1 MNIVVIG
8 GVAAG
13 TKAAAKLMRENRDN
27 KVTIFEKG
35 KEISYAGCGLPYYI
49 GGDIADRSSLVV
61 NTPEKFS
68 SLTGV
73 TVRTEMEAVKVDSEK
88 KTVSFRNGEVVSY
101 DKLIIATGA
110 SPILPDIPGKEN
122 EGVFTLRTVDDAV
135 RIRKYAE
142 DNSVHR
148 CVVVGASFIG
158 LECAEN
164 LRSRGMEVTLVDKE
178 SQILPGLLDPDMADY
193 VRKEIQKSGVKILLS
208 SSLEEILGEGKV
220 KGIRTAFGS
229 VSGEMV
235 ILALGVRPNSAFV
248 SDLGLEMEKG
258 AIVVDESMKT
268 SVQDIYAAGD
278 VAMVRNMATHSHQYS
293 AMGSTANITGR
304 ILAKAISGEKAEYKG
319 CLGTAVIKAT
329 DSLNVGRTGLTLAG
343 AGKIGLDAESVSV
356 VLDDKPGYYPGS
368 GNFVIKLIAERG
380 TEKVLGLQIAGKGN
394 VDKIVDSA
402 VVAIAMGA
410 VLSDFESL
418 DFSYAP
424 PFSTALNPLQI
435 ASFVLKNKISG
446 KLDSFT
452 PYDYSTG
459 KAKGYEVVDVN
470 NSPTIPGARFVAF
483 DKLEE
488 TFKDT
493 DRSAKLLLVCA
504 RGRKSYLVQNRLK
517 AMGFTNTR
525 SLEGG
530 VTLNDVKV
538 KFEGPIPASEIR
550 RVKGLGCLQDKRY
563 PDVFNVRVITRNGK
577 ITAEEQRTIAE
588 AAENFGSGEVT
599 MTTRLTLEIQGVKY
613 ENIQPLMEYLALH
626 DLTTGGTGSKVRPVV
641 SCKGT
646 TCQYG
651 LCDTFGLSEKLH
663 ELFYVGYHDVVLPHK
678 FKIAVGGC
686 PNNCVKPN
694 LNDLGI
700 VGQNVPVFD
709 YSKCKGCK
717 LCQVEKSCPI
727 KIARM
732 ENGKLHVDPNECNNC
747 SRCRGKCPFGV
758 TEEYVPGFKVY
769 IGGRWGKKI
778 AHGLPLTRILT
789 SEEEVISVVE
799 KAILLFRDEGITGER
814 FADTVER
821 LGFEYVNDKLL
832 NSSFDKKAVLEKNV
846 KGGATC

>member
-1 MNIVVIG
+1 MKVVVLG

-13 TKAAAKLMRENRDN
+13 TKVAAKLKRENRDN
-27 KVTIFEKG
+27 EVVIYTKE

-49 GGDIADRSSLVV
+49 GGAIENRESLVV
-61 NTPEKFS
+61 NTPQKYS

-73 TVRTEMEAVKVDSEK
+73 EVKTEMEAVSVDK
-88 KTVSFRNGEVVSY
+88 DNKTVSFKNGESVSY

-110 SPILPDIPGKEN
+110 SPIRPEVDGVDK
-122 EGVFTLRTVDDAV
+122 EGVFTLRSVDDAV
-135 RIRKYAE
+135 AIRSYAE
-142 DNSVHR
+142 SVKKA
-148 CVVVGASFIG
+148 VIVGASFIG
-158 LECAEN
+158 LEVAEN
-164 LRSRGMEVTLVDKE
+164 LKARGLDVTIVDMA
-178 SQILPGLLDPDMADY
+178 SQILPGLFDPDMALY
-193 VRKEIQKSGVKILLS
+193 AKKEIQKTGIKIVLGAKLEAIIGGEKAEGVKTS
-208 SSLEEILGEGKV
+208 V
-220 KGIRTAFGS
+220 GS
-229 VSGEMV
+229 ISGDMV
-235 ILALGVRPNSAFV
+235 VLALGVKPNTAFV
-248 SDLGLEMEKG
+248 SNLGLEMEKG
-258 AIVVDESMKT
+258 AIVVDDKMRT
-268 SVQDIYAAGD
+268 NIDSVYAVGD
-278 VAMVRNMATHSHQYS
+278 CALVKNMITGKRQYS

-304 ILAKAISGEKAEYKG
+304 ILAKAISGEDATYKG
-319 CLGTAVIKAT
+319 CLGTAVIKASGT
-329 DSLNVGRTGLTLAG
+329 LNLGRTGLTMDKAKEEG
-343 AGKIGLDAESVSV
+343 YDPECVSV

-368 GNFVIKLIAERG
+368 GNFVIKLIADRRDM
-380 TEKVLGLQIAGKGN
+380 KLLGVQVAGKGN
-394 VDKIVDSA
+394 VDKIVDS
-402 VVAIAMGA
+402 VVVGLNLGA
-410 VLSDFESL
+410 KLSDFDSL

-424 PFSTALNPLQI
+424 PFSTALNPLQV
-435 ASFVLKNKISG
+435 ASYVLENKISG
-446 KLDSFT
+446 VLDSFT
-452 PYDYSTG
+452 PYEYMMG
-459 KAKGYEVVDVN
+459 KAKGYTVIDVN
-470 NSPTIPGARFVAF
+470 NTPTIPGAKFASF

-488 TFKDT
+488 IFKDT
-493 DRSAKLLLVCA
+493 PKDAKLLLVCA
-504 RGRKSYLVQNRLK
+504 RGRKSYLVQNRMK
-517 AMGFTNTR
+517 SMGFTSTK

-530 VTLNDVKV
+530 VNLNDVKV
-538 KFEGPIPASEIR
+538 KFEGAIPPEEVK

-563 PDVFNVRVITRNGK
+563 PDVFNVRIITRNGK
-577 ITAEEQRTIAE
+577 ISAEEQKVIAE
-588 AAENFGSGEVT
+588 ASEKYGSGEVT

-613 ENIQPLMEYLALH
+613 ENIAPLMEFVNEH
-626 DLTTGGTGSKVRPVV
+626 GLTTGGTGSKVRPVV

-717 LCQVEKSCPI
+717 VCQVEKSCPI
-727 KIARM
+727 KIAKM
-732 ENGKLHVDPNECNNC
+732 ENGKLYVDPNQCNNC

-758 TEEYVPGFKVY
+758 TEEYIPGFKVY

-778 AHGLPLTRILT
+778 AHGLPLSRILL
-789 SEEEVISVVE
+789 SEEEVIDVVE

-814 FADTVER
+814 FADTVGR
-821 LGFEYVNDKLL
+821 LGFDYVNDKLL

>member
-1 MNIVVIG
+1 MKVVVLG

-13 TKAAAKLMRENRDN
+13 TKVAAKLKRENRDN
-27 KVTIFEKG
+27 EVVIYTKE

-49 GGDIADRSSLVV
+49 GGAIENRESLVV
-61 NTPEKFS
+61 NTPQKYS

-73 TVRTEMEAVKVDSEK
+73 EVKTEMEAVSVDK
-88 KTVSFRNGEVVSY
+88 DNKTVSFKNGESVSY

-110 SPILPDIPGKEN
+110 SPIRPEVDGVDK
-122 EGVFTLRTVDDAV
+122 EGVFTLRSVDDAV
-135 RIRKYAE
+135 AIRSYAE
-142 DNSVHR
+142 SVKKA
-148 CVVVGASFIG
+148 VIVGASFIG
-158 LECAEN
+158 LEVAEN
-164 LRSRGMEVTLVDKE
+164 LKARGLDVTIVDMA
-178 SQILPGLLDPDMADY
+178 SQILPGLFDPDMALY
-193 VRKEIQKSGVKILLS
+193 AKKEIQKTGIKIVLGAKLEAIIGGEKAEGVKTS
-208 SSLEEILGEGKV
+208 V
-220 KGIRTAFGS
+220 GS
-229 VSGEMV
+229 ISGDMV
-235 ILALGVRPNSAFV
+235 VLALGVKPNTAFV
-248 SDLGLEMEKG
+248 SNLGLEMEKG
-258 AIVVDESMKT
+258 AIVVDDKMRT
-268 SVQDIYAAGD
+268 NIDSVYAVGD
-278 VAMVRNMATHSHQYS
+278 CALVKNMITGKRQYS

-304 ILAKAISGEKAEYKG
+304 ILAKAISGEDATYKG
-319 CLGTAVIKAT
+319 CLGTAVIKASGT
-329 DSLNVGRTGLTLAG
+329 LNLGRTGLTMDKAKEEG
-343 AGKIGLDAESVSV
+343 YDPECVSV

-368 GNFVIKLIAERG
+368 GNFVIKLIADRRDM
-380 TEKVLGLQIAGKGN
+380 KLLGVQVAGKGN
-394 VDKIVDSA
+394 VDKIVDS
-402 VVAIAMGA
+402 VVVGLNLGA
-410 VLSDFESL
+410 KLSDFDSL

-424 PFSTALNPLQI
+424 PFSTALNPLQV
-435 ASFVLKNKISG
+435 ASYVLENKISG
-446 KLDSFT
+446 VLDSFT
-452 PYDYSTG
+452 PYEYMMG
-459 KAKGYEVVDVN
+459 KAKGYTVIDVN
-470 NSPTIPGARFVAF
+470 NTPTIPGAKFASF

-488 TFKDT
+488 IFKDT
-493 DRSAKLLLVCA
+493 PKDAKLLLVCA
-504 RGRKSYLVQNRLK
+504 RGRKSYLVQNRMK
-517 AMGFTNTR
+517 AMGFTSTK

-530 VTLNDVKV
+530 VNLNDVKV
-538 KFEGPIPASEIR
+538 RFEGAIPPEEVK

-563 PDVFNVRVITRNGK
+563 PDVFNVRIITRNGK
-577 ITAEEQRTIAE
+577 ISAEEQKVIAE
-588 AAENFGSGEVT
+588 ASEKYGSGEVT

-613 ENIQPLMEYLALH
+613 ENIAPLMEFVNEH
-626 DLTTGGTGSKVRPVV
+626 GLTTGGTGSKVRPVV

-717 LCQVEKSCPI
+717 VCQVEKSCPI
-727 KIARM
+727 KIAKM
-732 ENGKLHVDPNECNNC
+732 ENGKLYVDPNQCNNC

-758 TEEYVPGFKVY
+758 TEEYIPGFKVY

-778 AHGLPLTRILT
+778 AHGLPLSRILL
-789 SEEEVISVVE
+789 SEEEVIDVVE

-814 FADTVER
+814 FADTVGR
-821 LGFEYVNDKLL
+821 LGFDYVNDKLL

>member
-1 MNIVVIG
+1 MKVVVLG

-13 TKAAAKLMRENRDN
+13 TKVAAKLKRENRDN
-27 KVTIFEKG
+27 EVVIYTKE

-49 GGDIADRSSLVV
+49 GGAIENRESLVV
-61 NTPEKFS
+61 NTPQKYS

-73 TVRTEMEAVKVDSEK
+73 EVKTEMEAVSVDK
-88 KTVSFRNGEVVSY
+88 DNKTVSFKNGESVSY

-110 SPILPDIPGKEN
+110 SPIRPEVDGVDK
-122 EGVFTLRTVDDAV
+122 EGVFTLRSVDDAV
-135 RIRKYAE
+135 AIRSYAE
-142 DNSVHR
+142 SVKKA
-148 CVVVGASFIG
+148 VIVGASFIG
-158 LECAEN
+158 LEVAEN
-164 LRSRGMEVTLVDKE
+164 LKARGLDVTIVDMA
-178 SQILPGLLDPDMADY
+178 SQILPGLFDPDMALY
-193 VRKEIQKSGVKILLS
+193 AKKEIQKTGIKIVLGAKLEAIIGGEKAEGVKTS
-208 SSLEEILGEGKV
+208 V
-220 KGIRTAFGS
+220 GS
-229 VSGEMV
+229 ISGDMV
-235 ILALGVRPNSAFV
+235 VLALGVKPNTAFV
-248 SDLGLEMEKG
+248 SNLGLEMEKG
-258 AIVVDESMKT
+258 AIVVDDKMST
-268 SVQDIYAAGD
+268 NIDSVYAVGD
-278 VAMVRNMATHSHQYS
+278 CALVKNMITGKRQYS

-304 ILAKAISGEKAEYKG
+304 ILAKAISGEDATYKG
-319 CLGTAVIKAT
+319 CLGTAVIKASGT
-329 DSLNVGRTGLTLAG
+329 LNLGRTGLTMDKAKEEG
-343 AGKIGLDAESVSV
+343 YDPECVSV

-368 GNFVIKLIAERG
+368 GNFVIKLIADRRDM
-380 TEKVLGLQIAGKGN
+380 KLLGVQVAGKGN
-394 VDKIVDSA
+394 VDKIVDS
-402 VVAIAMGA
+402 VVVGLNLGA
-410 VLSDFESL
+410 KLSDFDSL

-424 PFSTALNPLQI
+424 PFSTALNPLQV
-435 ASFVLKNKISG
+435 ASYVLENKISG
-446 KLDSFT
+446 VLDSFT
-452 PYDYSTG
+452 PYEYMMG
-459 KAKGYEVVDVN
+459 KAKGYTVIDVN
-470 NSPTIPGARFVAF
+470 NTPTIPGAKFASF

-488 TFKDT
+488 IFKDT
-493 DRSAKLLLVCA
+493 PKDAKLLLVCA
-504 RGRKSYLVQNRLK
+504 RGRKSYLVQNRMK
-517 AMGFTNTR
+517 AMGFTSTK

-530 VTLNDVKV
+530 VNLNDVKV
-538 KFEGPIPASEIR
+538 KFEGAIPPEEVK

-563 PDVFNVRVITRNGK
+563 PDVFNVRIITRNGK
-577 ITAEEQRTIAE
+577 ISAEEQKVIAE
-588 AAENFGSGEVT
+588 ASEKYGSGEVT

-613 ENIQPLMEYLALH
+613 ENIAPLMEFVNEH
-626 DLTTGGTGSKVRPVV
+626 GLTTGGTGSKVRPVV

-717 LCQVEKSCPI
+717 VCQVEKSCPI
-727 KIARM
+727 KIAKM
-732 ENGKLHVDPNECNNC
+732 ENGKLYVDPNQCNNC

-758 TEEYVPGFKVY
+758 TEEYIPGFKVY

-778 AHGLPLTRILT
+778 AHGLPLSRILL
-789 SEEEVISVVE
+789 SEEEVIDVVE

-814 FADTVER
+814 FADTVGR
-821 LGFEYVNDKLL
+821 LGFDYVNDKLL

>member
-1 MNIVVIG
+1 MKVVVLG

-13 TKAAAKLMRENRDN
+13 TKVAAKLKRENRDN
-27 KVTIFEKG
+27 EVVIYTKE

-49 GGDIADRSSLVV
+49 GGAIENRESLVV
-61 NTPEKFS
+61 NTPQKYS

-73 TVRTEMEAVKVDSEK
+73 EVKTEMEAVSVDK
-88 KTVSFRNGEVVSY
+88 DNKTVSFKNGESVSY

-110 SPILPDIPGKEN
+110 SPIRPEVDGVDK
-122 EGVFTLRTVDDAV
+122 EGVFTLRSVDDAV
-135 RIRKYAE
+135 AIRSYAE
-142 DNSVHR
+142 SVKKA
-148 CVVVGASFIG
+148 VVVGASFIG
-158 LECAEN
+158 LEVAEN
-164 LRSRGMEVTLVDKE
+164 LKAKGLDVTIVDMA
-178 SQILPGLLDPDMADY
+178 SQILPGLFDPDMALY
-193 VRKEIQKSGVKILLS
+193 AKKEIQKTGIKIVLGAKLEAIIGGEKAEGVKTS
-208 SSLEEILGEGKV
+208 V
-220 KGIRTAFGS
+220 GS
-229 VSGEMV
+229 ISGDMV
-235 ILALGVRPNSAFV
+235 VLALGVKPNTAFV
-248 SDLGLEMEKG
+248 SNLGLEMEKG
-258 AIVVDESMKT
+258 AIVVDDKMRT
-268 SVQDIYAAGD
+268 NIDLVYAVGD
-278 VAMVRNMATHSHQYS
+278 CALVKNMITGKRQYS

-304 ILAKAISGEKAEYKG
+304 ILAKAISGEDATYKG
-319 CLGTAVIKAT
+319 CLGTAVIKASGT
-329 DSLNVGRTGLTLAG
+329 LNLGRTGLTMDKAKEEG
-343 AGKIGLDAESVSV
+343 YDPECVSV

-368 GNFVIKLIAERG
+368 GNFVIKLIADRRDM
-380 TEKVLGLQIAGKGN
+380 KLLGVQVAGKGN
-394 VDKIVDSA
+394 VDKIVDS
-402 VVAIAMGA
+402 VVVGLNLGA
-410 VLSDFESL
+410 KLSDFDSL

-424 PFSTALNPLQI
+424 PFSTALNPLQV
-435 ASFVLKNKISG
+435 ASYVLENKISG
-446 KLDSFT
+446 VLDSFT
-452 PYDYSTG
+452 PYEYMMG
-459 KAKGYEVVDVN
+459 KAKGYTVIDVN
-470 NSPTIPGARFVAF
+470 NTPTIPGAKFASF

-488 TFKDT
+488 IFKDT
-493 DRSAKLLLVCA
+493 PKDAKLLLVCA
-504 RGRKSYLVQNRLK
+504 RGRKSYLVQNRMK
-517 AMGFTNTR
+517 AMGFTSTK

-530 VTLNDVKV
+530 VNLNDVKV
-538 KFEGPIPASEIR
+538 RFEGAIPPEEVK

-563 PDVFNVRVITRNGK
+563 PDVFNVRIITRNGK
-577 ITAEEQRTIAE
+577 ISAEEQKVIAE
-588 AAENFGSGEVT
+588 ASEKYGSGEVT

-613 ENIQPLMEYLALH
+613 ENIAPLMEFVNEH
-626 DLTTGGTGSKVRPVV
+626 GLTTGGTGSKVRPVV

-717 LCQVEKSCPI
+717 VCQVEKSCPI
-727 KIARM
+727 KIAKM
-732 ENGKLHVDPNECNNC
+732 ENGKLYVDPNQCNNC

-758 TEEYVPGFKVY
+758 TEEYIPGFKVY

-778 AHGLPLTRILT
+778 AHGLPLSRILL
-789 SEEEVISVVE
+789 SEEEVIDVVE

-814 FADTVER
+814 FADTVGR
-821 LGFEYVNDKLL
+821 LGFDYVNDKLL

>member
-1 MNIVVIG
+1 MKVVVLG

-13 TKAAAKLMRENRDN
+13 TKVAAKLKRENRDN
-27 KVTIFEKG
+27 EVVIYTKE

-49 GGDIADRSSLVV
+49 GGAIENRESLVV
-61 NTPEKFS
+61 NTPQKYS

-73 TVRTEMEAVKVDSEK
+73 EVKTEMEAVSVDK
-88 KTVSFRNGEVVSY
+88 DNKTVSFKNGESVSY

-110 SPILPDIPGKEN
+110 SPIRPEVDGVDK
-122 EGVFTLRTVDDAV
+122 EGVFTLRSVDDTVA
-135 RIRKYAE
+135 IRSYAE
-142 DNSVHR
+142 SVKKA
-148 CVVVGASFIG
+148 VIVGASFIG
-158 LECAEN
+158 LEVAEN
-164 LRSRGMEVTLVDKE
+164 LKARGLDVTIVDMA
-178 SQILPGLLDPDMADY
+178 SQILPGLFDPDMALY
-193 VRKEIQKSGVKILLS
+193 AKKEIQKTGIKIVLGAKLEAIIGGEKAEGVKTS
-208 SSLEEILGEGKV
+208 V
-220 KGIRTAFGS
+220 GS
-229 VSGEMV
+229 ISGDMV
-235 ILALGVRPNSAFV
+235 VLALGVKPNTAFV
-248 SDLGLEMEKG
+248 SNLGLEMEKG
-258 AIVVDESMKT
+258 AIVVDDKMRT
-268 SVQDIYAAGD
+268 NIDSVYAVGD
-278 VAMVRNMATHSHQYS
+278 CVLVKNMITGKRQYS

-304 ILAKAISGEKAEYKG
+304 ILAKAISGEDATYKG
-319 CLGTAVIKAT
+319 CLGTAVIKASGT
-329 DSLNVGRTGLTLAG
+329 LNLGRTGLTMDKAKEEG
-343 AGKIGLDAESVSV
+343 YDPECVSV

-368 GNFVIKLIAERG
+368 GNFVIKLIADRRDM
-380 TEKVLGLQIAGKGN
+380 KLLGVQVAGKGN
-394 VDKIVDSA
+394 VDKIVDS
-402 VVAIAMGA
+402 VVVGLNLGA
-410 VLSDFESL
+410 KLSDFDSL

-424 PFSTALNPLQI
+424 PFSTALNPLQV
-435 ASFVLKNKISG
+435 ASYVLENKISG
-446 KLDSFT
+446 VLDSFT
-452 PYDYSTG
+452 PYEYMMG
-459 KAKGYEVVDVN
+459 KAKGYTVIDVN
-470 NSPTIPGARFVAF
+470 NTPTIPGAKFASF

-488 TFKDT
+488 IFKDT
-493 DRSAKLLLVCA
+493 PKDAKLLLVCA
-504 RGRKSYLVQNRLK
+504 RGRKSYLVQNRMK
-517 AMGFTNTR
+517 AMGFTSTK

-530 VTLNDVKV
+530 VNLNDVKV
-538 KFEGPIPASEIR
+538 RFEGAIPPEEVK

-563 PDVFNVRVITRNGK
+563 PDVFNVRIITRNGK
-577 ITAEEQRTIAE
+577 ISAEEQKVIAE
-588 AAENFGSGEVT
+588 ASEKYGSGEVT

-613 ENIQPLMEYLALH
+613 ENIAPLMEFVNEH
-626 DLTTGGTGSKVRPVV
+626 GLTTGGTGSKVRPVV

-717 LCQVEKSCPI
+717 VCQVEKSCPI
-727 KIARM
+727 KIAKM
-732 ENGKLHVDPNECNNC
+732 ENGKLYVDPNQCNNC

-758 TEEYVPGFKVY
+758 TEEYIPGFKVY

-778 AHGLPLTRILT
+778 AHGLPLSRILL
-789 SEEEVISVVE
+789 SEEEVIDVVE

-814 FADTVER
+814 FADTVGR
-821 LGFEYVNDKLL
+821 LGFDYVNDKLL

>member
-1 MNIVVIG
+1 MKVVVLG

-13 TKAAAKLMRENRDN
+13 TKVAAKLKRENRDN
-27 KVTIFEKG
+27 EVVIYTKE

-49 GGDIADRSSLVV
+49 GGAIENRESLVV
-61 NTPEKFS
+61 NTPQKYS

-73 TVRTEMEAVKVDSEK
+73 EVKTEMEAISVDK
-88 KTVSFRNGEVVSY
+88 DNKTVSFKNGESVSY

-110 SPILPDIPGKEN
+110 SPIRPEVDGVDK
-122 EGVFTLRTVDDAV
+122 EGVFTLRSVDDAV
-135 RIRKYAE
+135 AIRSYAE
-142 DNSVHR
+142 SVKKA
-148 CVVVGASFIG
+148 VIVGASFIG
-158 LECAEN
+158 LEVAEN
-164 LRSRGMEVTLVDKE
+164 LKARGLDVTIVDMA
-178 SQILPGLLDPDMADY
+178 SQILPGLFDPDMALY
-193 VRKEIQKSGVKILLS
+193 AKKEIQKTGIKIVLGAKLEAIIGGEKAEGVKTS
-208 SSLEEILGEGKV
+208 V
-220 KGIRTAFGS
+220 GS
-229 VSGEMV
+229 ISGDMV
-235 ILALGVRPNSAFV
+235 VLALGVKPNTAFV
-248 SDLGLEMEKG
+248 SNLGLEMEKG
-258 AIVVDESMKT
+258 AIVVDDKMRT
-268 SVQDIYAAGD
+268 NIDSVYAVGD
-278 VAMVRNMATHSHQYS
+278 CALVKNMITGKRQYS

-304 ILAKAISGEKAEYKG
+304 ILAKAISGEDATYKG
-319 CLGTAVIKAT
+319 CLGTAVIKASGT
-329 DSLNVGRTGLTLAG
+329 LNLGRTGLTMDKAKEEG
-343 AGKIGLDAESVSV
+343 YDPECVSV

-368 GNFVIKLIAERG
+368 GNFVIKLIADRRDM
-380 TEKVLGLQIAGKGN
+380 KLLGVQVAGKGN
-394 VDKIVDSA
+394 VDKIVDS
-402 VVAIAMGA
+402 VVVGLNLGA
-410 VLSDFESL
+410 KLSDFDSL

-424 PFSTALNPLQI
+424 PFSTALNPLQV
-435 ASFVLKNKISG
+435 ASYVLENKISG
-446 KLDSFT
+446 VLDSFT
-452 PYDYSTG
+452 PYEYMMG
-459 KAKGYEVVDVN
+459 KAKGYTVIDVN
-470 NSPTIPGARFVAF
+470 NTPTIPGAKFASF

-488 TFKDT
+488 IFKDT
-493 DRSAKLLLVCA
+493 PKDAKLLLVCA
-504 RGRKSYLVQNRLK
+504 RGRKSYLVQNRMK
-517 AMGFTNTR
+517 AMGFTSTK

-530 VTLNDVKV
+530 VNLNDVKV
-538 KFEGPIPASEIR
+538 RFEGAIPPEEVK

-563 PDVFNVRVITRNGK
+563 PDVFNVRIITRNGK
-577 ITAEEQRTIAE
+577 ISAEEQKVIAE
-588 AAENFGSGEVT
+588 ASEKYGSGEVT

-613 ENIQPLMEYLALH
+613 ENIAPLMEFVNEH
-626 DLTTGGTGSKVRPVV
+626 GLTSGGTGSKVRPVV

-717 LCQVEKSCPI
+717 VCQVEKSCPI
-727 KIARM
+727 KIAKM
-732 ENGKLHVDPNECNNC
+732 ENGKLYVDPNQCNNC

-758 TEEYVPGFKVY
+758 TEEYIPGFKVY

-778 AHGLPLTRILT
+778 AHGLPLSRILL
-789 SEEEVISVVE
+789 SEEEVIDVVE

-814 FADTVER
+814 FADTVGR
-821 LGFEYVNDKLL
+821 LGFDYVNDKLL

>member
-1 MNIVVIG
+1 MKVVVLG

-13 TKAAAKLMRENRDN
+13 TKVAAKLKRENRDN
-27 KVTIFEKG
+27 EVVIYTKE

-49 GGDIADRSSLVV
+49 GGAIENRESLVV
-61 NTPEKFS
+61 NTPQKYS

-73 TVRTEMEAVKVDSEK
+73 EVKTEMEAVSVDK
-88 KTVSFRNGEVVSY
+88 DNKTVSFKNGESVSY

-110 SPILPDIPGKEN
+110 SPIRPEVDGVDK
-122 EGVFTLRTVDDAV
+122 EGVFTLRSVDDAV
-135 RIRKYAE
+135 AIRSYAE
-142 DNSVHR
+142 SVKKA
-148 CVVVGASFIG
+148 VIVGASFIG
-158 LECAEN
+158 LEVAEN
-164 LRSRGMEVTLVDKE
+164 LKARGLDVTIVDMA
-178 SQILPGLLDPDMADY
+178 SQILPGLFDPDMALY
-193 VRKEIQKSGVKILLS
+193 AKKEIQKTGIKIVLGAKLEAIIGGEKAEGVKTS
-208 SSLEEILGEGKV
+208 V
-220 KGIRTAFGS
+220 GS
-229 VSGEMV
+229 ISGDMV
-235 ILALGVRPNSAFV
+235 VLALGVKPNTAFV
-248 SDLGLEMEKG
+248 SNLGLEMEKG
-258 AIVVDESMKT
+258 AIVVDDKMRT
-268 SVQDIYAAGD
+268 NIDSVYAVGD
-278 VAMVRNMATHSHQYS
+278 CALVKNMITGKRQYS

-304 ILAKAISGEKAEYKG
+304 ILAKAISGEDATYKG
-319 CLGTAVIKAT
+319 CLGTAVIKASGT
-329 DSLNVGRTGLTLAG
+329 LNLGRTGLTMDKA
-343 AGKIGLDAESVSV
+343 KEEDFDPECVSV

-368 GNFVIKLIAERG
+368 GNFVIKLIADRRDM
-380 TEKVLGLQIAGKGN
+380 KLLGVQVAGKGN
-394 VDKIVDSA
+394 VDKIVDS
-402 VVAIAMGA
+402 VVVGLNLGA
-410 VLSDFESL
+410 KLSDFDSL

-424 PFSTALNPLQI
+424 PFSTALNPLQV
-435 ASFVLKNKISG
+435 ASYVLENKISG
-446 KLDSFT
+446 VLDSFT
-452 PYDYSTG
+452 PYEYMMG
-459 KAKGYEVVDVN
+459 KAKGYTVIDVN
-470 NSPTIPGARFVAF
+470 NTPTIPGAKFASF

-488 TFKDT
+488 IFKDT
-493 DRSAKLLLVCA
+493 PKDAKLLLVCA
-504 RGRKSYLVQNRLK
+504 RGRKSYLVQNRMK
-517 AMGFTNTR
+517 AMGFTSTK

-530 VTLNDVKV
+530 VNLNDVKV
-538 KFEGPIPASEIR
+538 RFEGAIPPEEVK

-563 PDVFNVRVITRNGK
+563 PDVFNVRIITRNGK
-577 ITAEEQRTIAE
+577 ISAEEQKVIAE
-588 AAENFGSGEVT
+588 ASEKYGSGEVT

-613 ENIQPLMEYLALH
+613 ENIAPLMEFVNEH
-626 DLTTGGTGSKVRPVV
+626 GLTTGGTGSKVRPVV

-717 LCQVEKSCPI
+717 VCQVEKSCPI
-727 KIARM
+727 KIAKM
-732 ENGKLHVDPNECNNC
+732 ENGKLYVDPNQCNNC

-758 TEEYVPGFKVY
+758 TEEYIPGFKVY

-778 AHGLPLTRILT
+778 AHGLPLSRILL
-789 SEEEVISVVE
+789 SEEEVIDVVE

-814 FADTVER
+814 FADTVGR
-821 LGFEYVNDKLL
+821 LGFDYVNDKLL

>member
-1 MNIVVIG
+1 MKAVVLG

-13 TKAAAKLMRENRDN
+13 TKVAAKLKRENRDN
-27 KVTIFEKG
+27 EVVIYTKE

-49 GGDIADRSSLVV
+49 GGAIENRESLVV
-61 NTPEKFS
+61 NTPQKYS

-73 TVRTEMEAVKVDSEK
+73 EVKTEMEAVSVDK
-88 KTVSFRNGEVVSY
+88 DNKTVSFKNGESVSY

-110 SPILPDIPGKEN
+110 SPIRPEVDGVDK
-122 EGVFTLRTVDDAV
+122 EGVFTLRSVDDAV
-135 RIRKYAE
+135 AIRSYAE
-142 DNSVHR
+142 SVKKA
-148 CVVVGASFIG
+148 VVVGASFIG
-158 LECAEN
+158 LEVAEN
-164 LRSRGMEVTLVDKE
+164 LKAKGLDVTIVDMA
-178 SQILPGLLDPDMADY
+178 SQILPGLFDPDMALY
-193 VRKEIQKSGVKILLS
+193 AKKEIQKTGIKIVLGAKLEAIIGGEKAEGVKTS
-208 SSLEEILGEGKV
+208 V
-220 KGIRTAFGS
+220 GS
-229 VSGEMV
+229 ISGDMV
-235 ILALGVRPNSAFV
+235 VLALGVKPNTAFV
-248 SDLGLEMEKG
+248 SNLGLEMEKG
-258 AIVVDESMKT
+258 AIVVDDKMST
-268 SVQDIYAAGD
+268 NIDSVYAVGD
-278 VAMVRNMATHSHQYS
+278 CALVKNMITGKRQYS

-304 ILAKAISGEKAEYKG
+304 RLAKASSGEDATYKG
-319 CLGTAVIKAT
+319 CLGTAVLKASGT
-329 DSLNVGRTGLTLAG
+329 LNLGRTGLTMDKAKEEG
-343 AGKIGLDAESVSV
+343 FDPECVSV

-368 GNFVIKLIAERG
+368 GNFVIKLIADRRDM
-380 TEKVLGLQIAGKGN
+380 KLLGVQVAGKGN
-394 VDKIVDSA
+394 VDKIVDS
-402 VVAIAMGA
+402 VVVGLNLGA
-410 VLSDFESL
+410 KLSDFDSL

-424 PFSTALNPLQI
+424 PFSTALNPLQV
-435 ASFVLKNKISG
+435 ASYVLENKISG
-446 KLDSFT
+446 VLDSFT
-452 PYDYSTG
+452 PYEYMMG
-459 KAKGYEVVDVN
+459 KAKGYTVIDVN
-470 NSPTIPGARFVAF
+470 NTPTIPGAKFASF

-488 TFKDT
+488 IFKDT
-493 DRSAKLLLVCA
+493 PKDAKLLLVCA
-504 RGRKSYLVQNRLK
+504 RGRKSYLVQNRMK
-517 AMGFTNTR
+517 AMGFTSTK

-530 VTLNDVKV
+530 VNLNDVKV
-538 KFEGPIPASEIR
+538 RFEGAIPPEEVK

-563 PDVFNVRVITRNGK
+563 PDVFNVRIITRNGK
-577 ITAEEQRTIAE
+577 ISAEEQKVIAE
-588 AAENFGSGEVT
+588 ASEKYGSGEVT

-613 ENIQPLMEYLALH
+613 ENIAPLMEFVNEH
-626 DLTTGGTGSKVRPVV
+626 GLTTGGTGSKVRPVV

-717 LCQVEKSCPI
+717 VCQVEKSCPI
-727 KIARM
+727 KIAKM
-732 ENGKLHVDPNECNNC
+732 ENGKLYVDPNQCNNC

-758 TEEYVPGFKVY
+758 TEEYIPGFKVY

-778 AHGLPLTRILT
+778 AHGLPLSRILL
-789 SEEEVISVVE
+789 SEEEVIDVVE

-814 FADTVER
+814 FADTVGR
-821 LGFEYVNDKLL
+821 LGFDYVNDKLL

>member
-1 MNIVVIG
+1 MKVVVLG

-13 TKAAAKLMRENRDN
+13 TKVAAKLKRENRDN
-27 KVTIFEKG
+27 EVVIYTKE

-49 GGDIADRSSLVV
+49 GGAIENRESLVV
-61 NTPEKFS
+61 NTPQKYS

-73 TVRTEMEAVKVDSEK
+73 EVKTEMEAVSVDK
-88 KTVSFRNGEVVSY
+88 DNKTVSFKNGESVSY

-110 SPILPDIPGKEN
+110 SPIRPEVDGVDK
-122 EGVFTLRTVDDAV
+122 EGVFTLRSVDDAV
-135 RIRKYAE
+135 AIRSYAE
-142 DNSVHR
+142 SVKKA
-148 CVVVGASFIG
+148 VVVGASFIG
-158 LECAEN
+158 LEVAEN
-164 LRSRGMEVTLVDKE
+164 LKAKGLDVTIVDMA
-178 SQILPGLLDPDMADY
+178 SQILPGLFDPDMALY
-193 VRKEIQKSGVKILLS
+193 AKKEIQKTGIKIVLGAKLEAIIGGEKAEGVKTS
-208 SSLEEILGEGKV
+208 V
-220 KGIRTAFGS
+220 GS
-229 VSGEMV
+229 ISGDMV
-235 ILALGVRPNSAFV
+235 VLALGVKPNTAFV
-248 SDLGLEMEKG
+248 SNLGLEMEKG
-258 AIVVDESMKT
+258 AIVVDDKMST
-268 SVQDIYAAGD
+268 NIDSVYAVGD
-278 VAMVRNMATHSHQYS
+278 CALVKNMITGKRQYS

-304 ILAKAISGEKAEYKG
+304 ILAKAISGEDATYKG
-319 CLGTAVIKAT
+319 CLGTAVIKASGT
-329 DSLNVGRTGLTLAG
+329 LNLGRTGLTMDKAKEEG
-343 AGKIGLDAESVSV
+343 YDPECVSV

-368 GNFVIKLIAERG
+368 GNFVIKLIADRRDM
-380 TEKVLGLQIAGKGN
+380 KLLGVQVAGKGN
-394 VDKIVDSA
+394 VDKIVDS
-402 VVAIAMGA
+402 VVVGLNLGA
-410 VLSDFESL
+410 KLSDFDSL

-424 PFSTALNPLQI
+424 PFSTALNPLQV
-435 ASFVLKNKISG
+435 ASYVLENKISG
-446 KLDSFT
+446 VLDSFT
-452 PYDYSTG
+452 PYEYMMG
-459 KAKGYEVVDVN
+459 KAKGYTVIDVN
-470 NSPTIPGARFVAF
+470 NTPTIPGAKFASF

-488 TFKDT
+488 IFKDT
-493 DRSAKLLLVCA
+493 PKDAKLLLVCA
-504 RGRKSYLVQNRLK
+504 RGRKSYLVQNRMK
-517 AMGFTNTR
+517 AMGFTSTK

-530 VTLNDVKV
+530 VNLNDVKV
-538 KFEGPIPASEIR
+538 RFEGAIPPEEVK

-563 PDVFNVRVITRNGK
+563 PDVFNVRIITRNGK
-577 ITAEEQRTIAE
+577 ISAVEQKVIAE
-588 AAENFGSGEVT
+588 ASEKYGSGEVT

-613 ENIQPLMEYLALH
+613 ENIAPLMEFVNEH
-626 DLTTGGTGSKVRPVV
+626 GLTTGGTGSKVRPVV

-717 LCQVEKSCPI
+717 VCQVEKSCPI
-727 KIARM
+727 KIAKM
-732 ENGKLHVDPNECNNC
+732 ENGKLYVDPNQCNNC

-758 TEEYVPGFKVY
+758 TEEYIPGFKVY

-778 AHGLPLTRILT
+778 AHGLPLSRILL
-789 SEEEVISVVE
+789 SEEEVIDVVE

-814 FADTVER
+814 FADTVGR
-821 LGFEYVNDKLL
+821 LGFDYVNDKLL

>member
-1 MNIVVIG
+1 MKVVVLG

-13 TKAAAKLMRENRDN
+13 TKVAAKLKRENRDN
-27 KVTIFEKG
+27 EVVIYTKE

-49 GGDIADRSSLVV
+49 GGAIENRESLVV
-61 NTPEKFS
+61 NTPQKYS

-73 TVRTEMEAVKVDSEK
+73 EVKTEMEAVSVDK
-88 KTVSFRNGEVVSY
+88 DNKTVSFKNGESVSY

-110 SPILPDIPGKEN
+110 SPIRPEVDGVDK
-122 EGVFTLRTVDDAV
+122 EGVFTLRSVDDAV
-135 RIRKYAE
+135 AIRSYAE
-142 DNSVHR
+142 SVKKA
-148 CVVVGASFIG
+148 VIVGASFIG
-158 LECAEN
+158 LEVAEN
-164 LRSRGMEVTLVDKE
+164 LKARGLDVTIVDMA
-178 SQILPGLLDPDMADY
+178 SQILPGLFDPDMALY
-193 VRKEIQKSGVKILLS
+193 AKKEIQKTGIKIVLGAKLEAIIGGEKAEGVKTS
-208 SSLEEILGEGKV
+208 V
-220 KGIRTAFGS
+220 GS
-229 VSGEMV
+229 ISGDMV
-235 ILALGVRPNSAFV
+235 VLALGVKPNTAFV
-248 SDLGLEMEKG
+248 SNLGLEMEKG
-258 AIVVDESMKT
+258 AIVVDDKMRT
-268 SVQDIYAAGD
+268 NIDSVYAVGD
-278 VAMVRNMATHSHQYS
+278 CALVKNMITGKRQYS

-304 ILAKAISGEKAEYKG
+304 ILAKAISGEDATYKG
-319 CLGTAVIKAT
+319 CLGTAVIKASGT
-329 DSLNVGRTGLTLAG
+329 LNLGRTGLTMDKAKEEG
-343 AGKIGLDAESVSV
+343 FDPECVSV

-368 GNFVIKLIAERG
+368 GNFVIKLIADRRDM
-380 TEKVLGLQIAGKGN
+380 KLLGVQVAGKGN
-394 VDKIVDSA
+394 VDKIVDS
-402 VVAIAMGA
+402 VVVGLNLGA
-410 VLSDFESL
+410 KLSDFDSL

-424 PFSTALNPLQI
+424 PFSTALNPLQV
-435 ASFVLKNKISG
+435 ASYVLENKISG
-446 KLDSFT
+446 VLDSFT
-452 PYDYSTG
+452 PYEYMMG
-459 KAKGYEVVDVN
+459 KAKGYTVIDVN
-470 NSPTIPGARFVAF
+470 NTPTIPGAKFASF

-488 TFKDT
+488 IFKDT
-493 DRSAKLLLVCA
+493 PKDAKLLLVCA
-504 RGRKSYLVQNRLK
+504 RGRKSYLVQNRMK
-517 AMGFTNTR
+517 AMGFTSTK

-530 VTLNDVKV
+530 VNLNDVKV
-538 KFEGPIPASEIR
+538 KFEGAIPPEEVK

-563 PDVFNVRVITRNGK
+563 PDVFNVRIITRNGK
-577 ITAEEQRTIAE
+577 ISAVEQKVIAE
-588 AAENFGSGEVT
+588 ASEKYGSGEVT

-613 ENIQPLMEYLALH
+613 ENIAPLMEFVNEH
-626 DLTTGGTGSKVRPVV
+626 GLTTGGTGSKVRPVV

-717 LCQVEKSCPI
+717 VCQVEKSCPI
-727 KIARM
+727 KIAKM
-732 ENGKLHVDPNECNNC
+732 ENGKLYVDPNQCNNC

-758 TEEYVPGFKVY
+758 TEEYIPGFKVY

-778 AHGLPLTRILT
+778 AHGLPLSRILL
-789 SEEEVISVVE
+789 SEEEVIDVVE

-814 FADTVER
+814 FADTVGR
-821 LGFEYVNDKLL
+821 LGFDYVNDKLL

>member
-1 MNIVVIG
+1 MKVVVLG

-13 TKAAAKLMRENRDN
+13 TKVAAKLKRENRDN
-27 KVTIFEKG
+27 EVVIYTKE

-49 GGDIADRSSLVV
+49 GGAIENRESLVV
-61 NTPEKFS
+61 NTPQKYS

-73 TVRTEMEAVKVDSEK
+73 EVKTEMEAVSVDK
-88 KTVSFRNGEVVSY
+88 DNKTVSFKNGESVSY

-110 SPILPDIPGKEN
+110 SPIRPEVDGVDK
-122 EGVFTLRTVDDAV
+122 EGVFTLRSVDDAV
-135 RIRKYAE
+135 AIRSYAE
-142 DNSVHR
+142 SVKKA
-148 CVVVGASFIG
+148 VIVGASFIG
-158 LECAEN
+158 FEVAEN
-164 LRSRGMEVTLVDKE
+164 LKARGLDVTIVDMA
-178 SQILPGLLDPDMADY
+178 SQILPGLFDPDMALY
-193 VRKEIQKSGVKILLS
+193 AKKEIQKTGIKIVLGAKLEAIIGGEKAEGVKTS
-208 SSLEEILGEGKV
+208 V
-220 KGIRTAFGS
+220 GS
-229 VSGEMV
+229 ISGDMV
-235 ILALGVRPNSAFV
+235 VLALGVKPNTAFV
-248 SDLGLEMEKG
+248 SNLGLEMEKG
-258 AIVVDESMKT
+258 AIVVDDKMRT
-268 SVQDIYAAGD
+268 NIDSVYAVGD
-278 VAMVRNMATHSHQYS
+278 CALVKNMITGKRQYS

-304 ILAKAISGEKAEYKG
+304 ILAKAISGEDATYKG
-319 CLGTAVIKAT
+319 CLGTAVIKASGT
-329 DSLNVGRTGLTLAG
+329 LNLGRTGLTMDKAKEEG
-343 AGKIGLDAESVSV
+343 YDPECVSV

-368 GNFVIKLIAERG
+368 GNFVIKLIADRRDM
-380 TEKVLGLQIAGKGN
+380 KLLGVQVAGKGN
-394 VDKIVDSA
+394 VDKIVDS
-402 VVAIAMGA
+402 VVVGLNLGA
-410 VLSDFESL
+410 KLSDFDSL

-424 PFSTALNPLQI
+424 PFSTALNPLQV
-435 ASFVLKNKISG
+435 ASYVLENKISG
-446 KLDSFT
+446 VLDSFT
-452 PYDYSTG
+452 PYEYMMG
-459 KAKGYEVVDVN
+459 KAKGYTVIDVN
-470 NSPTIPGARFVAF
+470 NTPTIPGAKFASF

-488 TFKDT
+488 IFKDT
-493 DRSAKLLLVCA
+493 PKDAKLLLVCA
-504 RGRKSYLVQNRLK
+504 RGRKSYLVQNRMK
-517 AMGFTNTR
+517 AMGFTSTK

-530 VTLNDVKV
+530 VNLNDVKV
-538 KFEGPIPASEIR
+538 RFEGAIPPEEVK

-563 PDVFNVRVITRNGK
+563 PDVFNVRIITRNGK
-577 ITAEEQRTIAE
+577 ISAVEQKVIAE
-588 AAENFGSGEVT
+588 ASEKYGSGEVT

-613 ENIQPLMEYLALH
+613 ENIAPLMEFVNEH
-626 DLTTGGTGSKVRPVV
+626 GLTTGGTGSKVRPVV

-717 LCQVEKSCPI
+717 VCQVEKSCPI
-727 KIARM
+727 KIAKM
-732 ENGKLHVDPNECNNC
+732 ENGKLYVDPNQCNNC

-758 TEEYVPGFKVY
+758 TEEYIPGFKVY

-778 AHGLPLTRILT
+778 AHGLPLSRILR
-789 SEEEVISVVE
+789 SEEEVIDVVE

-814 FADTVER
+814 FADTVGR
-821 LGFEYVNDKLL
+821 LGFDYVNDKLL

>member
-1 MNIVVIG
+1 MKVVVLG

-13 TKAAAKLMRENRDN
+13 TKVAAKLKRENRDN
-27 KVTIFEKG
+27 EVVIYTKE

-49 GGDIADRSSLVV
+49 GGAIENRESLVV
-61 NTPEKFS
+61 NTPQKYS

-73 TVRTEMEAVKVDSEK
+73 EVKTEMEAVSVDK
-88 KTVSFRNGEVVSY
+88 DNKTVSFKNGESVSY

-110 SPILPDIPGKEN
+110 SPIRPEVDGVDK
-122 EGVFTLRTVDDAV
+122 EGVFTLRSVDDAV
-135 RIRKYAE
+135 AIRSYAE
-142 DNSVHR
+142 SVKKA
-148 CVVVGASFIG
+148 VIVGASFIG
-158 LECAEN
+158 LEVAEN
-164 LRSRGMEVTLVDKE
+164 LKARGLDVTIVDMA
-178 SQILPGLLDPDMADY
+178 SQILPGLFDPDMALY
-193 VRKEIQKSGVKILLS
+193 AKKEIQKTGIKIVLGAKLEAIIGGEKAEGVKTS
-208 SSLEEILGEGKV
+208 V
-220 KGIRTAFGS
+220 GS
-229 VSGEMV
+229 ISGDMV
-235 ILALGVRPNSAFV
+235 VLALGVKPNTAFV
-248 SDLGLEMEKG
+248 SNLGLEMEKG
-258 AIVVDESMKT
+258 AIVVDDKMST
-268 SVQDIYAAGD
+268 NIDSLYAVGD
-278 VAMVRNMATHSHQYS
+278 CALVKNMITGKRQYS

-304 ILAKAISGEKAEYKG
+304 ILAKAISGEDATYKG
-319 CLGTAVIKAT
+319 CLGTAVIKASGT
-329 DSLNVGRTGLTLAG
+329 LNLGRTGLTMDKAKEEG
-343 AGKIGLDAESVSV
+343 FDPECVSV

-368 GNFVIKLIAERG
+368 GNFVIKLIADRRDM
-380 TEKVLGLQIAGKGN
+380 KLLGVQVAGKGN
-394 VDKIVDSA
+394 VDKIVDS
-402 VVAIAMGA
+402 VVVGLNLGA
-410 VLSDFESL
+410 KLSDFDSL

-424 PFSTALNPLQI
+424 PFSTALNPLQV
-435 ASFVLKNKISG
+435 ASYVLENKISG
-446 KLDSFT
+446 VLDSFT
-452 PYDYSTG
+452 PYEYMMG
-459 KAKGYEVVDVN
+459 KAKGYTVIDVN
-470 NSPTIPGARFVAF
+470 NTPTIPGAKFASF

-488 TFKDT
+488 IFKDT
-493 DRSAKLLLVCA
+493 PKDAKLLLVCA
-504 RGRKSYLVQNRLK
+504 RGRKSYLVQNRMK
-517 AMGFTNTR
+517 AMGFTSTK

-530 VTLNDVKV
+530 VNLNDVKV
-538 KFEGPIPASEIR
+538 RFEGAIPPEEVK

-563 PDVFNVRVITRNGK
+563 PDVFNVRIITRNGK
-577 ITAEEQRTIAE
+577 ISAEEQKVIAE
-588 AAENFGSGEVT
+588 ASEKYGSGEVT

-613 ENIQPLMEYLALH
+613 ENIAPLMEFVNEH
-626 DLTTGGTGSKVRPVV
+626 GLTTGGTGSKVRPVV

-717 LCQVEKSCPI
+717 VCQVEKSCPI
-727 KIARM
+727 KIAKM
-732 ENGKLHVDPNECNNC
+732 ENGKLYVDPNQCNNC

-758 TEEYVPGFKVY
+758 TEEYIPGFKVY

-778 AHGLPLTRILT
+778 AHGLPLSRILL
-789 SEEEVISVVE
+789 SEEEVIDVVE

-814 FADTVER
+814 FADTVGR
-821 LGFEYVNDKLL
+821 LGFDYVNDKLL

>member
-1 MNIVVIG
+1 MKVVVLG

-13 TKAAAKLMRENRDN
+13 TKVAAKLKRENRDN
-27 KVTIFEKG
+27 EVVIYTKE

-49 GGDIADRSSLVV
+49 GGAIENRESLVV
-61 NTPEKFS
+61 NTPQKYS

-73 TVRTEMEAVKVDSEK
+73 EVKTEMEAVSVDK
-88 KTVSFRNGEVVSY
+88 DNKTVSFKNGESVSY

-110 SPILPDIPGKEN
+110 SPIRPEVDGVDK
-122 EGVFTLRTVDDAV
+122 EGVFTLRSVDDAV
-135 RIRKYAE
+135 AIRSYAE
-142 DNSVHR
+142 SVKKA
-148 CVVVGASFIG
+148 VVVGASFIG
-158 LECAEN
+158 LEVAEN
-164 LRSRGMEVTLVDKE
+164 LKARGLDVTIVDMA
-178 SQILPGLLDPDMADY
+178 SQILPGLFDPDMALY
-193 VRKEIQKSGVKILLS
+193 AKKEIQKTGIKIVLGAKLEAIIGGEKAEGVKTS
-208 SSLEEILGEGKV
+208 V
-220 KGIRTAFGS
+220 GS
-229 VSGEMV
+229 ISGDMV
-235 ILALGVRPNSAFV
+235 VLALGVKPNTAFV
-248 SDLGLEMEKG
+248 SNLGLEMEKG
-258 AIVVDESMKT
+258 AIVVDDKMST
-268 SVQDIYAAGD
+268 NIDSLYAVGD
-278 VAMVRNMATHSHQYS
+278 CALVKNMITGKRQYS

-304 ILAKAISGEKAEYKG
+304 ILAKAISGEDATYKG
-319 CLGTAVIKAT
+319 CLGTAVIKASGT
-329 DSLNVGRTGLTLAG
+329 LNLGRTGLTMYKAKEEG
-343 AGKIGLDAESVSV
+343 YDPECVSV

-368 GNFVIKLIAERG
+368 GNFVIKLIADRRDM
-380 TEKVLGLQIAGKGN
+380 KLLGVQVAGKGN
-394 VDKIVDSA
+394 VDKIVDS
-402 VVAIAMGA
+402 VVVGLNLGA
-410 VLSDFESL
+410 KLSDFDSL

-424 PFSTALNPLQI
+424 PFSTALNPLQV
-435 ASFVLKNKISG
+435 ASYVLENKISG
-446 KLDSFT
+446 VLDSFT
-452 PYDYSTG
+452 PYEYMMG
-459 KAKGYEVVDVN
+459 KAKGYTVIDVN
-470 NSPTIPGARFVAF
+470 NTPTIPGAKFASF

-488 TFKDT
+488 IFKDT
-493 DRSAKLLLVCA
+493 PKDAKLLLVCA
-504 RGRKSYLVQNRLK
+504 RGRKSYLVQNRMK
-517 AMGFTNTR
+517 AMGFTSTK

-530 VTLNDVKV
+530 VNLNDVKV
-538 KFEGPIPASEIR
+538 RFEGAIPPEEVK

-563 PDVFNVRVITRNGK
+563 PDVFNVRIITRNGK
-577 ITAEEQRTIAE
+577 ISAEEQKVIAE
-588 AAENFGSGEVT
+588 ASEKYGSGEVT

-613 ENIQPLMEYLALH
+613 ENIAPLMEFVNEH
-626 DLTTGGTGSKVRPVV
+626 GLTTGGTGSKVRPVV

-717 LCQVEKSCPI
+717 VCQVEKSCPI
-727 KIARM
+727 KIAKM
-732 ENGKLHVDPNECNNC
+732 ENGKLYVDPNQCNNC

-758 TEEYVPGFKVY
+758 TEEYIPGFKVY

-778 AHGLPLTRILT
+778 AHGLPLSRILL
-789 SEEEVISVVE
+789 SEEEVIDVVE

-814 FADTVER
+814 FADTVGR
-821 LGFEYVNDKLL
+821 LGFDYVNDKLL

>member
-1 MNIVVIG
+1 MKVVVLG

-13 TKAAAKLMRENRDN
+13 TKVAAKLKRENRDN
-27 KVTIFEKG
+27 EVVIYTKE

-49 GGDIADRSSLVV
+49 GGAIENRESLVV
-61 NTPEKFS
+61 NTPQKYS

-73 TVRTEMEAVKVDSEK
+73 EVKTEMEAVSVDK
-88 KTVSFRNGEVVSY
+88 DNKTVSFKNGESVSY

-110 SPILPDIPGKEN
+110 SPIRPEVDGVDK
-122 EGVFTLRTVDDAV
+122 EGVFTLRSVDDAV
-135 RIRKYAE
+135 AIRSYAE
-142 DNSVHR
+142 SVKKA
-148 CVVVGASFIG
+148 VIVGASFIG
-158 LECAEN
+158 LEVAEN
-164 LRSRGMEVTLVDKE
+164 LKARGLDVTIVDMA
-178 SQILPGLLDPDMADY
+178 SQILPGLFDPDMALY
-193 VRKEIQKSGVKILLS
+193 AKKEIQKTGIKIVLGAKLEAIIGGEKAEGVKTS
-208 SSLEEILGEGKV
+208 V
-220 KGIRTAFGS
+220 GS
-229 VSGEMV
+229 ISGDMV
-235 ILALGVRPNSAFV
+235 VLALGVKPNTAFV
-248 SDLGLEMEKG
+248 SNLGLEMEKG
-258 AIVVDESMKT
+258 AIVVDDKMST
-268 SVQDIYAAGD
+268 NIDSVYAVGD
-278 VAMVRNMATHSHQYS
+278 CALVKNMITGKRQYS

-304 ILAKAISGEKAEYKG
+304 ILAKAISGEDATYKG
-319 CLGTAVIKAT
+319 CLGTAVIKASGT
-329 DSLNVGRTGLTLAG
+329 LNLGRTGLTMDKAKEEG
-343 AGKIGLDAESVSV
+343 YDPECVSV

-368 GNFVIKLIAERG
+368 GNFVIKLIADRRDM
-380 TEKVLGLQIAGKGN
+380 KLLGVQVAGKGN
-394 VDKIVDSA
+394 VDKIVDS
-402 VVAIAMGA
+402 VVVGLNLGA
-410 VLSDFESL
+410 KLSDFDSL

-424 PFSTALNPLQI
+424 PFSTALNPLQV
-435 ASFVLKNKISG
+435 ASYVLENKISG
-446 KLDSFT
+446 VLDSFT
-452 PYDYSTG
+452 PYEYMMG
-459 KAKGYEVVDVN
+459 KAKGYTVIDVN
-470 NSPTIPGARFVAF
+470 NTPTIPGAKFASF

-488 TFKDT
+488 IFKDT
-493 DRSAKLLLVCA
+493 PKDAKLLLVCA
-504 RGRKSYLVQNRLK
+504 RGRKSYLVQNRMK
-517 AMGFTNTR
+517 AMGFTSTK

-530 VTLNDVKV
+530 VNLNDVKV
-538 KFEGPIPASEIR
+538 RFEGAIPPEEVK

-563 PDVFNVRVITRNGK
+563 PDVFNVRIITRNGK
-577 ITAEEQRTIAE
+577 ISAEEQKVIAE
-588 AAENFGSGEVT
+588 ASEKYGSGEVT

-613 ENIQPLMEYLALH
+613 ENIAPLMEFVNEH
-626 DLTTGGTGSKVRPVV
+626 GLTTGGTGSKVRPVV

-717 LCQVEKSCPI
+717 VCQVEKSCPI
-727 KIARM
+727 KIAKM
-732 ENGKLHVDPNECNNC
+732 ENGKLYVDPNQCNNC

-758 TEEYVPGFKVY
+758 TEEYIPGFKVY

-778 AHGLPLTRILT
+778 AHGLPLSRILL
-789 SEEEVISVVE
+789 SEEEVIDVVE

-814 FADTVER
+814 FADTVGR
-821 LGFEYVNDKLL
+821 LGFDYVNDKLL

>member
-1 MNIVVIG
+1 MKIVVLG

-13 TKAAAKLMRENRDN
+13 TKVAAKLKRENRDN
-27 KVTIFEKG
+27 EVVIYTKE

-49 GGDIADRSSLVV
+49 GGAIENRESLVV
-61 NTPEKFS
+61 NTPHKYS

-73 TVRTEMEAVKVDSEK
+73 EVKTEMEAVSVDKDNKS
-88 KTVSFRNGEVVSY
+88 VSFKNGESVSY

-110 SPILPDIPGKEN
+110 SPIKPAVDGVDK
-122 EGVFTLRTVDDAV
+122 EGVFTLRSVDDAAS
-135 RIRKYAE
+135 IRSYAE
-142 DNSVHR
+142 SVKKA
-148 CVVVGASFIG
+148 VVVGASFIG
-158 LECAEN
+158 LEVAEN
-164 LRSRGMEVTLVDKE
+164 LKAKGLDVTVVDMA
-178 SQILPGLLDPDMADY
+178 SQILPGLFDPDMALY
-193 VRKEIQKSGVKILLS
+193 AKKEIQKTGIKIVLGAKLEAITGGEKAEGVKTN
-208 SSLEEILGEGKV
+208 V
-220 KGIRTAFGS
+220 GS
-229 VSGEMV
+229 INGDMV
-235 ILALGVRPNSAFV
+235 VLALGVKPNTAFV
-248 SDLGLEMEKG
+248 SDLGLKMEKG
-258 AIVVDESMKT
+258 AIVVDDKMST
-268 SVQDIYAAGD
+268 NIDYVYAVGD
-278 VAMVRNMATHSHQYS
+278 CALVKNMVTGKRQYS

-304 ILAKAISGEKAEYKG
+304 ILAKAISGEDATYRG
-319 CLGTAVIKAT
+319 CLGTAVIKASGT
-329 DSLNVGRTGLTLAG
+329 LNLGRTGLTMDKAKEEG
-343 AGKIGLDAESVSV
+343 FDSECVSV

-368 GNFVIKLIAERG
+368 GNFVIKLIADKRDM
-380 TEKVLGLQIAGKGN
+380 KLLGVQVAGKGS
-394 VDKIVDSA
+394 VDKIVDS
-402 VVAIAMGA
+402 VVVGLNLGA
-410 VLSDFESL
+410 KLSDFDSL

-424 PFSTALNPLQI
+424 PFSTALNPLQV
-435 ASFVLKNKISG
+435 ASYVLENKISG
-446 KLDSFT
+446 VLDSFT
-452 PYDYSTG
+452 PYEYMMG
-459 KAKGYEVVDVN
+459 KAKGYTVIDVN
-470 NSPTIPGARFVAF
+470 NTPTIPGAKFASF

-488 TFKDT
+488 IFKDT
-493 DRSAKLLLVCA
+493 PKDAKLLLVCA
-504 RGRKSYLVQNRLK
+504 RGRKSYLVQNRMK
-517 AMGFTNTR
+517 AMGFTSTK

-530 VTLNDVKV
+530 VNLNDVKV
-538 KFEGPIPASEIR
+538 KFEGAIPPEEVK

-563 PDVFNVRVITRNGK
+563 PDVFNVRIITRNGK
-577 ITAEEQRTIAE
+577 ISAEEQKVIAE
-588 AAENFGSGEVT
+588 ASEKYGSGEVT

-613 ENIQPLMEYLALH
+613 ENIAPLMEFVNEH
-626 DLTTGGTGSKVRPVV
+626 GLTTGGTGSKVRPVV

-717 LCQVEKSCPI
+717 VCQVEKSCPI
-727 KIARM
+727 KIAKM
-732 ENGKLHVDPNECNNC
+732 ENGKLYVDPNQCNNC

-758 TEEYVPGFKVY
+758 TEEYIPGFKVY

-778 AHGLPLTRILT
+778 AHGLPLSRILR
-789 SEEEVISVVE
+789 SEEEVIDVVE

-814 FADTVER
+814 FADTVDR
-821 LGFEYVNDKLL
+821 LGFDYVNDKLL

>member
-1 MNIVVIG
+1 MKVVVLG

-13 TKAAAKLMRENRDN
+13 TKVAAKLKRENRDN
-27 KVTIFEKG
+27 EVVIYTKE

-49 GGDIADRSSLVV
+49 GGAIENRESLVV
-61 NTPEKFS
+61 NTPHKYS

-73 TVRTEMEAVKVDSEK
+73 EVKTEMEAVSVDKDNKS
-88 KTVSFRNGEVVSY
+88 VSFKNGESVSY

-110 SPILPDIPGKEN
+110 SPIKPAVDGVDK
-122 EGVFTLRTVDDAV
+122 EGVFTLRSVDDAAS
-135 RIRKYAE
+135 IRSYAE
-142 DNSVHR
+142 SVKKA
-148 CVVVGASFIG
+148 VVVGASFIG
-158 LECAEN
+158 LEVAEN
-164 LRSRGMEVTLVDKE
+164 LKAKGLDVTVVDMA
-178 SQILPGLLDPDMADY
+178 SQILPGLFDPDMALY
-193 VRKEIQKSGVKILLS
+193 AKKEIQKTGIKIVLGAKLEAITGGEKAEGVKTN
-208 SSLEEILGEGKV
+208 V
-220 KGIRTAFGS
+220 GS
-229 VSGEMV
+229 INGDMV
-235 ILALGVRPNSAFV
+235 VLALGVKPNTAFV

-258 AIVVDESMKT
+258 AIVVDDKMST
-268 SVQDIYAAGD
+268 NIDSVYAVGD
-278 VAMVRNMATHSHQYS
+278 CALVKNMVTGKRQYS

-304 ILAKAISGEKAEYKG
+304 ILAKAISGEDATDKG
-319 CLGTAVIKAT
+319 CLGTAVIKASET
-329 DSLNVGRTGLTLAG
+329 LNLGRTGLTMDKAKEEG
-343 AGKIGLDAESVSV
+343 FDPECVSV

-368 GNFVIKLIAERG
+368 GNFVIKLIADRRDM
-380 TEKVLGLQIAGKGN
+380 KLLGVQVAGKGN
-394 VDKIVDSA
+394 VDKIVDS
-402 VVAIAMGA
+402 VVVGLNLGA
-410 VLSDFESL
+410 KLSDFDSL

-424 PFSTALNPLQI
+424 PFSTALNPLQV
-435 ASFVLKNKISG
+435 ASYVLENKISG
-446 KLDSFT
+446 VLDSFT
-452 PYDYSTG
+452 PYEYMMG
-459 KAKGYEVVDVN
+459 KAKGYTVIDVN
-470 NSPTIPGARFVAF
+470 NTPTIPGAKFASF

-488 TFKDT
+488 IFKDT
-493 DRSAKLLLVCA
+493 PKDAKLLLVCA
-504 RGRKSYLVQNRLK
+504 RGRKSYLVQNRMK
-517 AMGFTNTR
+517 AMGFTSTK

-530 VTLNDVKV
+530 VNLNDVKV
-538 KFEGPIPASEIR
+538 KFEGAIPPEEVK

-563 PDVFNVRVITRNGK
+563 PDVFNVRIITRNGK
-577 ITAEEQRTIAE
+577 ISAEEQKVIAE
-588 AAENFGSGEVT
+588 ASEKYGSGEVT

-613 ENIQPLMEYLALH
+613 ENIAPLMEFVNEH
-626 DLTTGGTGSKVRPVV
+626 GLTTGGTGSKVRPVV

-717 LCQVEKSCPI
+717 VCQVEKSCPI
-727 KIARM
+727 KIAKM
-732 ENGKLHVDPNECNNC
+732 ENGKLYVDPNQCNNC

-758 TEEYVPGFKVY
+758 TEEYIPGFKVY

-778 AHGLPLTRILT
+778 AHGLPLSRILR
-789 SEEEVISVVE
+789 SEEEVIDVVE

-814 FADTVER
+814 FADTVDR
-821 LGFEYVNDKLL
+821 LGFDYVNDKLL

>member
-1 MNIVVIG
+1 MKVVVLG

-13 TKAAAKLMRENRDN
+13 TKVAAKLKRENRDN
-27 KVTIFEKG
+27 EVVIYTKE

-49 GGDIADRSSLVV
+49 GGAIENRESLVV
-61 NTPEKFS
+61 NTPQKYS

-73 TVRTEMEAVKVDSEK
+73 EVKTEMEAVSVDK
-88 KTVSFRNGEVVSY
+88 DNKTVSFKNGESVSY

-110 SPILPDIPGKEN
+110 SPIRPEFDGVDKE
-122 EGVFTLRTVDDAV
+122 GIFTLRSVDDAV
-135 RIRKYAE
+135 AIRSYAE
-142 DNSVHR
+142 SVKKA
-148 CVVVGASFIG
+148 VIVGASFIG
-158 LECAEN
+158 LEVAEN
-164 LRSRGMEVTLVDKE
+164 LKARGLDVTIVDMA
-178 SQILPGLLDPDMADY
+178 SQILPGLFDPDMALY
-193 VRKEIQKSGVKILLS
+193 AKKEIQKTGIKIVLGAKLEAIIGGEKAEGVKTS
-208 SSLEEILGEGKV
+208 V
-220 KGIRTAFGS
+220 GS
-229 VSGEMV
+229 ISGDMV
-235 ILALGVRPNSAFV
+235 VLALGVKPNTAFV
-248 SDLGLEMEKG
+248 SNLGLEMEKG
-258 AIVVDESMKT
+258 AIVVDDKMRT
-268 SVQDIYAAGD
+268 NIDSVYAVGD
-278 VAMVRNMATHSHQYS
+278 CALVKNMITGKRQYS

-304 ILAKAISGEKAEYKG
+304 ILAKAISGEDATYKG
-319 CLGTAVIKAT
+319 CLGTAVIKASGT
-329 DSLNVGRTGLTLAG
+329 LNLGRTGLTMDKAKEEG
-343 AGKIGLDAESVSV
+343 YDPECVSV

-368 GNFVIKLIAERG
+368 GNFVIKLIADRRDM
-380 TEKVLGLQIAGKGN
+380 KLLGVQVAGKGN
-394 VDKIVDSA
+394 VDKIVDS
-402 VVAIAMGA
+402 VVVGLNLGA
-410 VLSDFESL
+410 KLSDFDSL

-424 PFSTALNPLQI
+424 PFSTALNPLQV
-435 ASFVLKNKISG
+435 ASYVLENKISG
-446 KLDSFT
+446 VLDSFT
-452 PYDYSTG
+452 PYEYMMG
-459 KAKGYEVVDVN
+459 KAKGYTVIDVN
-470 NSPTIPGARFVAF
+470 NTPTIPGAKFASF

-488 TFKDT
+488 IFKDT
-493 DRSAKLLLVCA
+493 PKDAKLLLVCA
-504 RGRKSYLVQNRLK
+504 RGRKSYLVQNRMK
-517 AMGFTNTR
+517 AMGFTSTK

-530 VTLNDVKV
+530 VNLNDVKV
-538 KFEGPIPASEIR
+538 RFEGAIPPEEVK

-563 PDVFNVRVITRNGK
+563 PDVFNVRIITRNGK
-577 ITAEEQRTIAE
+577 ISAEEQKVIAE
-588 AAENFGSGEVT
+588 ASEKYGSGEVT

-613 ENIQPLMEYLALH
+613 ENIAPLMEFVNEH
-626 DLTTGGTGSKVRPVV
+626 GLTTGGTGSKVRPVV

-717 LCQVEKSCPI
+717 VCQVEKSCPI
-727 KIARM
+727 KIAKM
-732 ENGKLHVDPNECNNC
+732 ENGKLYVDPNQCNNC

-758 TEEYVPGFKVY
+758 TEEYIPGFKVY

-778 AHGLPLTRILT
+778 AHGLPLSRILL
-789 SEEEVISVVE
+789 SEEEVIDVVE

-814 FADTVER
+814 FADTVGR
-821 LGFEYVNDKLL
+821 LGFDYVNDKLL

>member
-1 MNIVVIG
+1 MKVVVLG

-13 TKAAAKLMRENRDN
+13 TKVAAKLKRENRDN
-27 KVTIFEKG
+27 EVVIYTKE

-49 GGDIADRSSLVV
+49 GGAIENRESLVV
-61 NTPEKFS
+61 NTPQKYS

-73 TVRTEMEAVKVDSEK
+73 EVKTEMEAVSVDK
-88 KTVSFRNGEVVSY
+88 DNKTVSFKNGESVSY

-110 SPILPDIPGKEN
+110 SPIRPEVDGVDK
-122 EGVFTLRTVDDAV
+122 EGVFTLRSVDDAV
-135 RIRKYAE
+135 AIRSYAE
-142 DNSVHR
+142 SVKKA
-148 CVVVGASFIG
+148 VIVGASFIG
-158 LECAEN
+158 LEVAEN
-164 LRSRGMEVTLVDKE
+164 LKARGLDVTIVDMA
-178 SQILPGLLDPDMADY
+178 SQILPGLFDPDMALY
-193 VRKEIQKSGVKILLS
+193 AKKEIQKTGIKIVLGAKLEAIIGGEKAEGVKTS
-208 SSLEEILGEGKV
+208 V
-220 KGIRTAFGS
+220 GS
-229 VSGEMV
+229 ISGDMV
-235 ILALGVRPNSAFV
+235 VLALGVKPNTAFV
-248 SDLGLEMEKG
+248 SNLGLEMEKG
-258 AIVVDESMKT
+258 AIVVDDKMST
-268 SVQDIYAAGD
+268 NIDSLYAVGD
-278 VAMVRNMATHSHQYS
+278 CALVKNMITGKRQYS

-304 ILAKAISGEKAEYKG
+304 ILAKAISGEDATYKG
-319 CLGTAVIKAT
+319 CLGTAVIKASGT
-329 DSLNVGRTGLTLAG
+329 LNLGRTGLTMDKAKEEG
-343 AGKIGLDAESVSV
+343 YDPECVSV

-368 GNFVIKLIAERG
+368 GNFVIKLIADRRDM
-380 TEKVLGLQIAGKGN
+380 KLLGVQVAGKGN
-394 VDKIVDSA
+394 VDKIVDS
-402 VVAIAMGA
+402 VVVGLNLGA
-410 VLSDFESL
+410 KLSDFDSL

-424 PFSTALNPLQI
+424 PFSTALNPLQV
-435 ASFVLKNKISG
+435 ASYVLENKISG
-446 KLDSFT
+446 VLDSFT
-452 PYDYSTG
+452 PYEYMMG
-459 KAKGYEVVDVN
+459 KAKGYTVIDVN
-470 NSPTIPGARFVAF
+470 NTPTIPGAKFASF

-488 TFKDT
+488 IFKDT
-493 DRSAKLLLVCA
+493 PKDAKLLLVCA
-504 RGRKSYLVQNRLK
+504 RGRKSYLVQNRMK
-517 AMGFTNTR
+517 AMGFTSTK

-530 VTLNDVKV
+530 VNLNDVKV
-538 KFEGPIPASEIR
+538 RFEGAIPPEEVK

-563 PDVFNVRVITRNGK
+563 PDVFNVRIITRNGK
-577 ITAEEQRTIAE
+577 ISAEEQKVIAE
-588 AAENFGSGEVT
+588 ASEKYGSGEVT

-613 ENIQPLMEYLALH
+613 ENIAPLMEFVNEH
-626 DLTTGGTGSKVRPVV
+626 GLTTGGTGSKVRPVV

-717 LCQVEKSCPI
+717 VCQVEKSCPI
-727 KIARM
+727 KIAKM
-732 ENGKLHVDPNECNNC
+732 ENGKLYVDPNQCNNC

-758 TEEYVPGFKVY
+758 TEEYIPGFKVY

-778 AHGLPLTRILT
+778 AHGLPLSRILL
-789 SEEEVISVVE
+789 SEEEVIDVVE

-814 FADTVER
+814 FADTVGR
-821 LGFEYVNDKLL
+821 LGFDYVNDKLL

>member
-1 MNIVVIG
+1 MKIVVLG

-13 TKAAAKLMRENRDN
+13 TKVAAKLKRENRDN
-27 KVTIFEKG
+27 EVVIYTKE

-49 GGDIADRSSLVV
+49 GGAIENRESLVV
-61 NTPEKFS
+61 NTPQKYS

-73 TVRTEMEAVKVDSEK
+73 EVKTEMEAVSVDK
-88 KTVSFRNGEVVSY
+88 DNKTVSFKNGESVSY

-110 SPILPDIPGKEN
+110 SPIRPEVDGVDK
-122 EGVFTLRTVDDAV
+122 EGVFTLRSVDDAV
-135 RIRKYAE
+135 AIRSYAE
-142 DNSVHR
+142 SVKKA
-148 CVVVGASFIG
+148 VIVGASFIG
-158 LECAEN
+158 LEVAEN
-164 LRSRGMEVTLVDKE
+164 LKARGLDVTIVDMA
-178 SQILPGLLDPDMADY
+178 SQILPGLFDPDMALY
-193 VRKEIQKSGVKILLS
+193 AKKEIQKTGIKIVLGAKLEAIIGGEKAEGVKTS
-208 SSLEEILGEGKV
+208 V
-220 KGIRTAFGS
+220 GS
-229 VSGEMV
+229 ISGDMV
-235 ILALGVRPNSAFV
+235 VLALGVKPNTAFV
-248 SDLGLEMEKG
+248 SNLGLEMEKG
-258 AIVVDESMKT
+258 AIVVDDKMRT
-268 SVQDIYAAGD
+268 NIDSVYAVGD
-278 VAMVRNMATHSHQYS
+278 CALVKNMITGKRQYS

-304 ILAKAISGEKAEYKG
+304 ILAKAISGEDATYKG
-319 CLGTAVIKAT
+319 CLGTAVIKASGT
-329 DSLNVGRTGLTLAG
+329 LNLGRTGLTMDKAKEEG
-343 AGKIGLDAESVSV
+343 YDPECVSV

-368 GNFVIKLIAERG
+368 GNFVIKLIADRRDM
-380 TEKVLGLQIAGKGN
+380 KLLGVQVAGKGN
-394 VDKIVDSA
+394 VDKIVDS
-402 VVAIAMGA
+402 VVVGLNLGA
-410 VLSDFESL
+410 KLSDFDSL

-424 PFSTALNPLQI
+424 PFSTALNPLQV
-435 ASFVLKNKISG
+435 ASYVLENKISG
-446 KLDSFT
+446 VLDSFT
-452 PYDYSTG
+452 PYEYMMG
-459 KAKGYEVVDVN
+459 KAKGYTVIDVN
-470 NSPTIPGARFVAF
+470 NTPTIPGAKFASF

-488 TFKDT
+488 IFKDT
-493 DRSAKLLLVCA
+493 PKDAKLLLVCA
-504 RGRKSYLVQNRLK
+504 RGRKSYLVQNRMK
-517 AMGFTNTR
+517 AMGFTSTK

-530 VTLNDVKV
+530 VNLNDVKV
-538 KFEGPIPASEIR
+538 RFEGAIPPEEVK

-563 PDVFNVRVITRNGK
+563 PDVFNVRIITRNGK
-577 ITAEEQRTIAE
+577 ISAEEQKVIAE
-588 AAENFGSGEVT
+588 ASEKYGSGEVT

-613 ENIQPLMEYLALH
+613 ENIAPLMEFVNEH
-626 DLTTGGTGSKVRPVV
+626 GLTTGGTGSKVRPVV

-717 LCQVEKSCPI
+717 VCQVEKSCPI
-727 KIARM
+727 KIAKM
-732 ENGKLHVDPNECNNC
+732 ENGKLYVDPNQCNNC

-758 TEEYVPGFKVY
+758 TEEYIPGFKVY

-778 AHGLPLTRILT
+778 AHGLPLSRILL
-789 SEEEVISVVE
+789 SEEEVIDVVE

-814 FADTVER
+814 FADTVGR
-821 LGFEYVNDKLL
+821 LGFDYVNDKLL

>member
-1 MNIVVIG
+1 MKVVVLG

-13 TKAAAKLMRENRDN
+13 TKVAAKLKRENRDN
-27 KVTIFEKG
+27 EVVIYTKE

-49 GGDIADRSSLVV
+49 GGAIENRESLVV
-61 NTPEKFS
+61 NTPQKYS

-73 TVRTEMEAVKVDSEK
+73 EVKTEMEAVSVDK
-88 KTVSFRNGEVVSY
+88 DNKTVSFKNGESVSY

-110 SPILPDIPGKEN
+110 SPIRPEVDGVDK
-122 EGVFTLRTVDDAV
+122 EGVFTLRSVDDAV
-135 RIRKYAE
+135 AIRSYAE
-142 DNSVHR
+142 SVKKA
-148 CVVVGASFIG
+148 VIVGASFIG
-158 LECAEN
+158 LEVAEN
-164 LRSRGMEVTLVDKE
+164 LKAKGLDVTIVDMA
-178 SQILPGLLDPDMADY
+178 SQILPGLFDPDMALY
-193 VRKEIQKSGVKILLS
+193 AKKEIQKTGIKIVLGAKLEAIIGGEKAEGVKTS
-208 SSLEEILGEGKV
+208 V
-220 KGIRTAFGS
+220 GS
-229 VSGEMV
+229 ISGDMV
-235 ILALGVRPNSAFV
+235 VLALGVKPNTAFV
-248 SDLGLEMEKG
+248 SNLGLEMEKG
-258 AIVVDESMKT
+258 AIVVDDKMRT
-268 SVQDIYAAGD
+268 NIDSVYAVGD
-278 VAMVRNMATHSHQYS
+278 CALVKNMITGNRQYS

-304 ILAKAISGEKAEYKG
+304 ILAKAISGEDATYKG
-319 CLGTAVIKAT
+319 CLGTAVIKASGT
-329 DSLNVGRTGLTLAG
+329 LNLGRTGLTMDKAKEEG
-343 AGKIGLDAESVSV
+343 YDPECVSV

-368 GNFVIKLIAERG
+368 GNFVIKLIADRRDM
-380 TEKVLGLQIAGKGN
+380 KLLGVQVAGKGN
-394 VDKIVDSA
+394 VDKIVDS
-402 VVAIAMGA
+402 VVVGLNLGA
-410 VLSDFESL
+410 KLSDFDSL

-424 PFSTALNPLQI
+424 PFSTALNPLQV
-435 ASFVLKNKISG
+435 ASYVLENKISG
-446 KLDSFT
+446 VLDSFT
-452 PYDYSTG
+452 PYEYMMG
-459 KAKGYEVVDVN
+459 KAKGYTVIDVN
-470 NSPTIPGARFVAF
+470 NTPTIPGAKFASF

-488 TFKDT
+488 IFKDT
-493 DRSAKLLLVCA
+493 PKDAKLLLVCA
-504 RGRKSYLVQNRLK
+504 RGRKSYLVQNRMK
-517 AMGFTNTR
+517 AMGFTSTK

-530 VTLNDVKV
+530 VNLNDVKV
-538 KFEGPIPASEIR
+538 RFEGAIPPEEVK

-563 PDVFNVRVITRNGK
+563 PDVFNVRIITRNGK
-577 ITAEEQRTIAE
+577 ISAEEQKVIAE
-588 AAENFGSGEVT
+588 ASEKYGSGEVT

-613 ENIQPLMEYLALH
+613 ENIAPLMEFVNEH
-626 DLTTGGTGSKVRPVV
+626 GLTTGGTGSKVRPVV

-717 LCQVEKSCPI
+717 VCQVEKSCPI
-727 KIARM
+727 KIAKM
-732 ENGKLHVDPNECNNC
+732 ENGKLYVDPNQCNNC

-758 TEEYVPGFKVY
+758 TEEYIPGFKVY

-778 AHGLPLTRILT
+778 AHGLPLSRILL
-789 SEEEVISVVE
+789 SEEEVIDVVE

-814 FADTVER
+814 FADTVGR
-821 LGFEYVNDKLL
+821 LGFDYVNDKLL